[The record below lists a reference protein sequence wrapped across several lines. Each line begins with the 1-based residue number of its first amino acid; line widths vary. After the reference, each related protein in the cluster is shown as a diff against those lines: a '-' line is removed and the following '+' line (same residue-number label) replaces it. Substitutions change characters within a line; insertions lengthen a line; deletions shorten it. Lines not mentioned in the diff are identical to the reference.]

1 MMYPPSLAAY
11 ILDRSF
17 AASNGELGILPSDVP
32 YFLEAC
38 RRDRVKTAGWELW
51 LLDPQTG
58 SYSGLMSIPGSTTP
72 VVFTGSGDLDQTERE
87 LAALKLA
94 DEVGPAILPNIRV
107 NFTLDD

>member
-1 MMYPPSLAAY
+1 MYPPSLATD

-17 AASNGELGILPSDVP
+17 AASNGELGILPSDVAD
-32 YFLEAC
+32 FLEAC
-38 RRDRVKTAGWELW
+38 RKDRVEMLGWELG
-51 LLDPQTG
+51 LLDPHTG
-58 SYSGLMSIPGSTTP
+58 CYSGLMSIPNSTTP

-87 LAALKLA
+87 LATLKLA